1 MDLFMAFGYLLRR
14 RSSNE
19 SARHLLGLDG
29 GRALP
34 HCRWAPVLLSSGM
47 MRSAL
52 WWCPA
57 AAWMAVIFL
66 GSSDTASGERVSG
79 LLGPLLHW
87 LFPGRL
93 PEELAMLIFAARKC
107 AHATEYAILALLVW
121 LALRRPRLGRPQPW
135 SSRPAGLALLFCA
148 LYAASDEFHQ
158 KFVPTRTA
166 SVVDVMIDVAGA
178 GLALLTIRAWCAW
191 RARRAGRGPG
201 P

>member
-1 MDLFMAFGYLLRR
+1 
-14 RSSNE
+14 
-19 SARHLLGLDG
+19 
-29 GRALP
+29 
-34 HCRWAPVLLSSGM
+34 M

-57 AAWMAVIFL
+57 VVWMAVIFL

-93 PEELAMLIFAARKC
+93 PEELVVLIFAARKC
-107 AHATEYAILALLVW
+107 AHATEYATLALLVW
-121 LALRRPRLGRPQPW
+121 MALRRPRAGEPQPW
-135 SSRPAGLALLFCA
+135 SGRQAGLALLLCA

-158 KFVPTRTA
+158 RFVPTRTA
-166 SVVDVMIDVAGA
+166 TVVDVMIDVTGA
-178 GLALLTIRAWCAW
+178 ALALLAIRGWCAW
-191 RARRAGRGPG
+191 RARAARRGPR